1 MIAIGFVFLLDTG
14 ELVEWISRNR
24 ETKLDEVIAVAI
36 LFLLTL
42 CGFFVRRWL
51 GLSQQLSSYSEE
63 KSSHFVNRARRG
75 LRRDITGI
83 VIALAVSVVLV
94 FLFDTGWL
102 IEWLAQHKSTK
113 LDEIIVVSVVLLI
126 GLSFFSVRRSIELAD
141 HLQKIQELHEKTVIL
156 NRRSTLMAELSD
168 MLQPRDCGRV
178 NY

>member
-36 LFLLTL
+36 LFP
-42 CGFFVRRWL
+42 FDFVRIFRSAD
-51 GLSQQLSSYSEE
+51 GSGSLSNSPVIQKKSHLTSSI
-63 KSSHFVNRARRG
+63 APRRG

-126 GLSFFSVRRSIELAD
+126 GLSFFRCAVPSNSPITCRKFRSCTKRRSFSIAG
-141 HLQKIQELHEKTVIL
+141 
-156 NRRSTLMAELSD
+156 
-168 MLQPRDCGRV
+168 PP
-178 NY
+178 